1 MTGRFNEV
9 TTYLVP
15 AAAALGGCALGL
27 LGQRTALAYLQRLAK
42 RTPWKLD
49 DVLVHALRGPIV
61 VWFTLAGLYAALE
74 LLRLPA
80 TAEHLLSRALLV
92 VSILSVTWAAA
103 RFSVRA
109 LRESATEGT
118 LPGVSLIA
126 NVAAALIW
134 VLGAL
139 VVLERLGISITPIV
153 TALGVGGLA
162 VALALQDTLANLFAG
177 LRVLAAGKIRSGDYV
192 RLESGQ
198 EGYVQDI
205 TWAQTTLREASNS
218 LVIVP
223 NLKLATAIT
232 VNYHFPE
239 LQQGLTVRVSVARG
253 SDLARVER
261 VALDVARGVQREVEG
276 AVRDYEP
283 VILFQGYGESS
294 VDFLAV
300 LRSSRFDTRGTL
312 IHEYIRRIDARFAAE
327 GIQIPFPTRT
337 VHLSERRESA
347 APPTS

>member
-27 LGQRTALAYLQRLAK
+27 LVQRTALHRLQGLAK
-42 RTPWKLD
+42 RTAWKAD
-49 DVLVHALRGPIV
+49 DVLVHALRGPV
-61 VWFTLAGLYAALE
+61 VLWFTLAGLYVALE

-80 TAEHLLSRALLV
+80 SAERPLGRALLV
-92 VSILSVTWAAA
+92 LSILSVTWAAA
-103 RFSVRA
+103 RFTVQA
-109 LRESATEGT
+109 LRESAMQGA
-118 LPGVSLIA
+118 LRSVSLIA
-126 NVAAALIW
+126 NVAAAGIW
-134 VLGAL
+134 VIGAL
-139 VVLERLGISITPIV
+139 VALERLGISITPLL

-205 TWAQTTLREASNS
+205 TWAQTTLREMSNS

-223 NLKLATAIT
+223 NVKLATSIT
-232 VNYHFPE
+232 VNYHFPD
-239 LQQGLTVRVSVARG
+239 LQQGMSVRMSVARG

-261 VALDVARGVQREVEG
+261 VALEVARGVQRDVEG
-276 AVRDYEP
+276 AVHDYQP

-294 VDFLAV
+294 VDFLVV
-300 LRSSRFDTRGTL
+300 LRSARYDTRGML
-312 IHEYIRRIDARFAAE
+312 VHEFIRRIDARFAAE
-327 GIQIPFPTRT
+327 GIEVPFPTRT
-337 VHLSERRESA
+337 VHLEDGRSGA
-347 APPTS
+347 VGG